1 MGWCGWLFGVLLPSA
16 WTSGYGSQIVSVDT
30 PQHTRRLAAI
40 VFTDIVGFSKL
51 TEEDELTALELLAM
65 QKQIVQPL
73 VQEFGGQWLKEMG
86 DGLLLSF
93 PSSYDAVRCAIR
105 IQKAVE
111 GIEHLVLRIGIHQ
124 GDVVQTESDVL
135 GSGVNIAS
143 RVETVSPPGGVA
155 VSDKVQRDIAHHAD
169 LSTQSIGFPKLKGI
183 DIGFE
188 VFCIT
193 NEGLPVGISH
203 GKVEAPGRLVTRKL
217 PWLLVAV
224 AAIVLAI
231 MAAFFL
237 KPGGGLDLSA
247 IPSKSIAVLPFDNFT
262 KGGADENFADGLTE
276 VITATL
282 SKIGDLKVISRTSV
296 MAFKGDSRPT
306 SPEIASKL
314 NVAHVLEGSVQR
326 VDDQVRIVVQLIDA
340 REDRHLWSETFD
352 GNFSELF
359 DVQTR
364 VARNIASYLEA
375 NLTQQEQVRIA
386 RKPTQNMKAYEH
398 YMVLLQRGIVHIDKR
413 ELDVN
418 LALAEKV
425 VQLDEKFAEAH
436 AIMALCHLGYY
447 WSGSDHTD
455 ERRALAKTKVDV
467 AIQLAPEAPTV
478 HTAKGYL
485 HYWGYGEFDKALVE
499 FGIARKM
506 EPSASQHIEDIAW
519 VQRAKGDLPLAL
531 ANMDKALELNPQS
544 DLILR
549 EMGFTHIVAKNW
561 DRAIEILD
569 RAILLNDTAD
579 YYSLKIDAIWA
590 RDGDLDSAMA
600 FLKEAQGI
608 VGRDKFLIHEHRFEL
623 DRGNYAASLK
633 AIDYITED
641 PFLSQSRVIPKSLAR
656 AFVYAKAG
664 ERGKVKA
671 ELESSL
677 EMLKRMANKNP
688 IDPRVQMNMGLVYA
702 MQGDEEQ
709 AVMRGRQAM
718 ALYPLGQNA
727 INAQRIHI
735 QMGAIYLQLGQVDKC
750 IELLNTLK
758 DKPLG
763 MEIGELKTDATWDA
777 VREHEVFQAMIRQP
791 SPDVRR

>member
-1 MGWCGWLFGVLLPSA
+1 
-16 WTSGYGSQIVSVDT
+16 
-30 PQHTRRLAAI
+30 LAAI

-51 TEEDELTALELLAM
+51 TEGDEVTALALLAT

-105 IQKAVE
+105 IQKAVG

-124 GDVVQTESDVL
+124 GDVVQTETDVL

-143 RVETVSPPGGVA
+143 RVETVAPPGGVA

-203 GKVEAPGRLVTRKL
+203 GKVEASGRLAKSKS
-217 PWLLVAV
+217 PLLLAAAAVVLAVV
-224 AAIVLAI
+224 AA
-231 MAAFFL
+231 FSL
-237 KPGGGLDLSA
+237 KPGGSVDLGA
-247 IPSKSIAVLPFDNFT
+247 IPSKSIAVLPFDNFA
-262 KGGADENFADGLTE
+262 KGEADENFADGLTE

-282 SKIGDLKVISRTSV
+282 SKIGELKVISRTSV
-296 MAFKGDSRPT
+296 MAFKGDNRPT
-306 SPEIASKL
+306 SPEIAAKL

-326 VDDQVRIVVQLIDA
+326 AGEQVRIVVQLIDA

-352 GNFSELF
+352 GDFSELF

-364 VARNIASYLEA
+364 VATNIANYLEA
-375 NLTQQEQVRIA
+375 NLTQQEQARIA
-386 RKPTQNMKAYEH
+386 RRPTENMKAYEH

-425 VQLDEKFAEAH
+425 VLLDEQFAEAH
-436 AIMALCHLGYY
+436 AIIALCHLGYY
-447 WSGSDHTD
+447 WSGHDHTD
-455 ERRALAKTKVDV
+455 ARRALAKASVDR
-467 AIQLAPEAPTV
+467 AIELAPESPMV

-485 HYWGYGEFDKALVE
+485 HYWGLGEFDKALVE

-519 VQRAKGDLPLAL
+519 VQRAKGDLPRAFASMDAAL
-531 ANMDKALELNPQS
+531 DLNPQS
-544 DLILR
+544 HLILR
-549 EMGFTHIVAKNW
+549 EMGFTHIVAKNF

-579 YYSLKIDAIWA
+579 YYSLKLDAIWA
-590 RDGDLDSAMA
+590 RDGDLDTAMA

-623 DRGNYAASLK
+623 NRGNYAASLK
-633 AIDYITED
+633 AIESITAD
-641 PFLSQSRVIPKSLAR
+641 PFLSQSRVNPKSLAR
-656 AFVYAKAG
+656 AFVYARSG
-664 ERGKVKA
+664 ELDKVKA

-677 EMLKRMANKNP
+677 EMLKQMANENP

-702 MQGDEEQ
+702 MQGDAEQ
-709 AVMRGRQAM
+709 AIMRGRQAM
-718 ALYPLGQNA
+718 ALYPFAKNA

-735 QMGAIYLQLGQVDKC
+735 QMGSIYLQLGQVDKC
-750 IELLNTLK
+750 IELLDSLK

-763 MEIGELKTDATWDA
+763 MEIGELKTDATWDP
-777 VREHEVFQAMIRQP
+777 VRDHEVFKAIVQ
-791 SPDVRR
+791 

>member
-1 MGWCGWLFGVLLPSA
+1 M
-16 WTSGYGSQIVSVDT
+16 DT

-51 TEEDELTALELLAM
+51 TEGDEVTALELLAT

-73 VQEFGGQWLKEMG
+73 VQEFGGQWLKEIG

-105 IQKAVE
+105 IQKAVG

-124 GDVVQTESDVL
+124 GDVVQTETDVL

-143 RVETVSPPGGVA
+143 RVETVAPPGGVA

-203 GKVEAPGRLVTRKL
+203 GKVEASGRLAKSKS
-217 PWLLVAV
+217 PLLLAAAAV
-224 AAIVLAI
+224 VLAVV
-231 MAAFFL
+231 AAFFL
-237 KPGGGLDLSA
+237 KPVSSVDLGA
-247 IPSKSIAVLPFDNFT
+247 IPSKSIAVLPFDNFA
-262 KGGADENFADGLTE
+262 KGEADENFADGLTE

-282 SKIGDLKVISRTSV
+282 SKIGELKVISRTSV
-296 MAFKGDSRPT
+296 MAFKGDNRPT
-306 SPEIASKL
+306 SPEIAAKL

-326 VDDQVRIVVQLIDA
+326 AGEQVRIVVQLIDA

-352 GNFSELF
+352 GNLSELF

-364 VARNIASYLEA
+364 VATNIASYLEA

-386 RKPTQNMKAYEH
+386 RRPTDNMKAYEH

-425 VQLDEKFAEAH
+425 VLLDEKFAEAH
-436 AIMALCHLGYY
+436 AIIALCHLGYY
-447 WSGSDHTD
+447 WSGHDHTD
-455 ERRALAKTKVDV
+455 ARRALAKASVDR
-467 AIQLAPEAPTV
+467 AIELAPESPMV

-485 HYWGYGEFDKALVE
+485 HYWGLGEFDKALVE

-519 VQRAKGDLPLAL
+519 VQRAKGDLAQ
-531 ANMDKALELNPQS
+531 AFASMDVALELNPQS

-579 YYSLKIDAIWA
+579 YYSLKIDAIWG
-590 RDGDLDSAMA
+590 RDGNLDSALA
-600 FLKEAQGI
+600 FMKEAQGI

-623 DRGNYAASLK
+623 DRGNYVASLK
-633 AIDYITED
+633 AIESITAD

-656 AFVYAKAG
+656 VFVYAKSG
-664 ERGKVKA
+664 ESDKVKA

-677 EMLKRMANKNP
+677 ETLKRMANKNP

-709 AVMRGRQAM
+709 AVMRGQQAM
-718 ALYPLGQNA
+718 ALYPLSKNA

-735 QMGAIYLQLGQVDKC
+735 QMGSIYLQLGQVDKC
-750 IELLNTLK
+750 IELLESLK

-763 MEIGELKTDATWDA
+763 MEIGELKTNATWDP
-777 VREHEVFQAMIRQP
+777 VRDHEVFKAIVQ
-791 SPDVRR
+791 